1 MILLARE
8 GRGERLEERAER
20 GRRAEGMEEDGK
32 LLVEQ
37 IKTKTARFR
46 AALYYIIVPQF
57 ALPFQRLE
65 GSH

>member
-1 MILLARE
+1 M
-8 GRGERLEERAER
+8 
-20 GRRAEGMEEDGK
+20 RAEGMGEDGK

-37 IKTKTARFR
+37 IKTKTARSR